1 MFEIE
6 WLMPP
11 EIQDLLEN
19 TKGQAAQA
27 EILTQLIEYS
37 DYFPQYADEIA
48 ENWKNNCDE
57 TYSEIHY
64 ALDKSDKELV
74 TDLAV
79 KCHSLEEAK
88 ELINMLCGAKDGI
101 YDYDTVIADAVNKT
115 NTVQRI
121 DDFEFTDE
129 LTKIANGGVRP
140 SIETLLGI
148 KINGR

>member
-11 EIQDLLEN
+11 EIQDLLDN
-19 TKGQAAQA
+19 TKGLENKA
-27 EILTQLIEYS
+27 ELLTQLVEYS
-37 DYFPQYADEIA
+37 AYFPKYADEIT
-48 ENWKNNCDE
+48 ENWNKYSDE
-57 TYSEIHY
+57 PYSEVNY
-64 ALDKSDKELV
+64 ALDKADKELV

-79 KCHSLEEAK
+79 KCHSIEEAK